1 LSRKKK
7 STFAIASL
15 DEFLYCYGYLW
26 RNKCGDDDDDD
37 YGGIGVRRGPR
48 NDASTELGAPGPAVA
63 PGIGLLP
70 DSRGGPAIVRLPLRM
85 RGTAAATGPVSCR
98 HGPLLARLAFNPGR
112 ECIRR
117 EPLNDGSTWLVRR
130 G

>member
-1 LSRKKK
+1 MA
-7 STFAIASL
+7 TFGEINAAMMMMMITAT
-15 DEFLYCYGYLW
+15 C
-26 RNKCGDDDDDD
+26 
-37 YGGIGVRRGPR
+37 GIGVRRGPR

-98 HGPLLARLAFNPGR
+98 DGPLLARLAFNPGR